1 MIDFEL
7 SDEQRDLVANV
18 RGFLAEQILP
28 DVARC
33 DSANTPLPD
42 AFAKLARLGVVGIP
56 FPEVYGGAGLDYVT
70 LGLICE
76 ELEYCDTSLRTMMS
90 VHIGLAGC
98 GIYQWGTD
106 EQRRRLLRPLAA
118 GEKLGAFGL
127 TEPDAGSDVGA
138 IRSTAVLDGDAYVL
152 NGSKLW
158 ISCATQADMF
168 LVFAKTDPAAGKRGI
183 SAFVIERERCGDAL
197 HTFAI
202 KNKYGVRAG
211 DTGGLS
217 FSGLRVP
224 ATNRLGQEGEGFYIA
239 MTCLENGRYTVAS
252 GATGLI
258 RACLDASVRYA
269 REREA
274 FGVPIGR
281 HQLIQEM
288 IADMTASYDAARLL
302 YLRAGWMKNVG
313 VRNTRE
319 TALAKWFACDASN
332 KAADDAMEI
341 HGAYGFSDEYP
352 VARFLRNSRGAIIY
366 EGSREI
372 QKLMHG
378 EYALGYRKDKPV
390 RCELPPWPGQTK
402 EQQRERKVT
411 SNG

>member
-1 MIDFEL
+1 VIDFEL
-7 SDEQRDLVANV
+7 TGEQRDLVANV
-18 RGFLAEQILP
+18 RDYLAKEILP

-33 DSANTPLPD
+33 DSEGRPLPD
-42 AFAKLARLGVVGIP
+42 AFGKLARLGVVGIP
-56 FPEVYGGAGLDYVT
+56 FPQEYGGAGLDYVT

-98 GIYQWGTD
+98 GIYQWGTH
-106 EQRRRLLRPLAA
+106 EQRQRFLHPLAA
-118 GEKLGAFGL
+118 GDKLGAFGL

-138 IRSTAVLDGDAYVL
+138 IRSTARRDGDSYVL

-158 ISCATQADMF
+158 ISCATQADTF
-168 LVFAKTDPAAGKRGI
+168 LVFAKTDPAAGKRGL
-183 SAFVIERERCGDAL
+183 SAFIVERSSSGDAL

-202 KNKYGVRAG
+202 KHKYGVRAG

-217 FSGLRVP
+217 FSDLRVP
-224 ATNRLGQEGEGFYIA
+224 LANRLGEEGEGFYIA
-239 MTCLENGRYTVAS
+239 MTCLENGRYTVAA
-252 GATGLI
+252 GATGLT
-258 RACLDASVRYA
+258 RACLDASVTYA
-269 REREA
+269 RDRST

-288 IADMTASYDAARLL
+288 IAQMTAGYDASRLL
-302 YLRAGWMKNVG
+302 YLRAGWMKNKG
-313 VRNTRE
+313 LRNTRE

-332 KAADDAMEI
+332 KAADDALEI

-352 VARFLRNSRGAIIY
+352 VARFLRNSRGAVIY

-378 EYALGYRKDKPV
+378 EYALGYRKDKSV
-390 RCELPPWPGQTK
+390 RCELPPWKG
-402 EQQRERKVT
+402 
-411 SNG
+411 SH

>member
-7 SDEQRDLVANV
+7 SDEQRDLIAGVHSY
-18 RGFLAEQILP
+18 LSEQILP

-33 DSANTPLPD
+33 DSAGTPLPN

-56 FPEVYGGAGLDYVT
+56 FPDAYGGAGLDYVT
-70 LGLICE
+70 LGLVCE

-98 GIYQWGTD
+98 GIYQWGTH
-106 EQRRRLLRPLAA
+106 EQKLRLLRPLAA

-138 IRSTAVLDGDAYVL
+138 IRSTARRDGDSYVL
-152 NGSKLW
+152 NGAKLW
-158 ISCATQADMF
+158 ISCATQADTF
-168 LVFAKTDPAAGKRGI
+168 LVFAKTSPEAGKRGI
-183 SAFVIERERCGDAL
+183 SAFVVEREQAGSAL

-211 DTGGLS
+211 DTGGVS
-217 FSGLRVP
+217 FTDLRVP
-224 ATNRLGQEGEGFYIA
+224 AANRLGEEGEGFYIA
-239 MTCLENGRYTVAS
+239 MTCLENGRYTVAA

-258 RACLDASVRYA
+258 RACLDASVKYA
-269 REREA
+269 NERST
-274 FGVPIGR
+274 FGTPIGR

-288 IADMTASYDAARLL
+288 IAGMTASYDAARLL
-302 YLRAGWMKNVG
+302 YLRAGWMKNKG
-313 VRNTRE
+313 LRNTRE

-378 EYALGYRKDKPV
+378 EYALGYRKDNPV
-390 RCELPPWPGQTK
+390 RCELPPWKGP
-402 EQQRERKVT
+402 
-411 SNG
+411 

>member
-7 SDEQRDLVANV
+7 SDEQRDLVAHV
-18 RGFLAEQILP
+18 RRYLAKEILP
-28 DVARC
+28 DVQRC
-33 DSANTPLPD
+33 DSASTPLPE
-42 AFAKLARLGVVGIP
+42 AFAKLAKLGVVGLP
-56 FPEVYGGAGLDYVT
+56 FPQTYGGAGLDYVT

-98 GIYQWGTD
+98 GIYQWGTQ
-106 EQRRRLLRPLAA
+106 EQKQRFLRPLAA

-127 TEPDAGSDVGA
+127 TEPDAGSDAGA
-138 IRSTAVLDGDAYVL
+138 IRSTARRDGDAYVL

-158 ISCATQADMF
+158 ISCATQADTF
-168 LVFAKTDPAAGKRGI
+168 LMFAKTDPAAGKRGI
-183 SAFVIERERCGDAL
+183 SAFVIERQDAGSAL

-202 KNKYGVRAG
+202 KDKYGVRAG

-217 FSGLRVP
+217 FSDLRVP
-224 ATNRLGQEGEGFYIA
+224 VANRLGEEGEGFHIA
-239 MTCLENGRYTVAS
+239 MTALENGRYTVAA
-252 GATGLI
+252 GATGLT
-258 RACLDASVRYA
+258 RACVDASVKYA
-269 REREA
+269 QERTT

-288 IADMTASYDAARLL
+288 IAQMTAGYEASRLL
-302 YLRAGWMKNVG
+302 YLRAGWMKNNG
-313 VRNTRE
+313 LRNTRE
-319 TALAKWFACDASN
+319 TALAKWFACDTSN
-332 KAADDAMEI
+332 KAADDALEI

-352 VARFLRNSRGAIIY
+352 VARFLRNSRGAVIY

-378 EYALGYRKDKPV
+378 EYALGYRTDKPV
-390 RCELPPWPGQTK
+390 RCELPAWKGQ
-402 EQQRERKVT
+402 R
-411 SNG
+411 

>member
-7 SDEQRDLVANV
+7 TGEQRQLVASV
-18 RGFLAEQILP
+18 RDYLAKEILP
-28 DVARC
+28 EVARC
-33 DSANTPLPD
+33 DSEGRPLPD
-42 AFAKLARLGVVGIP
+42 AFAKLARLGIVGIP
-56 FPEVYGGAGLDYVT
+56 FPQEYGGAGLDYVT
-70 LGLICE
+70 LGLVCE

-98 GIYQWGTD
+98 GIYQWGTH
-106 EQRRRLLRPLAA
+106 EQKQRFLHPLAS
-118 GEKLGAFGL
+118 GGKLGAFGL

-138 IRSTAVLDGDAYVL
+138 IRSTARREGDVYVL

-158 ISCATQADMF
+158 ISCATQADTF
-168 LVFAKTDPAAGKRGI
+168 LVFAKTDPAAGKRGM
-183 SAFVIERERCGDAL
+183 SAFILERAACKDAL

-202 KNKYGVRAG
+202 KHKYGVRAG

-217 FSGLRVP
+217 FSDLRVP
-224 ATNRLGQEGEGFYIA
+224 VANRLGEEGEGFYIA
-239 MTCLENGRYTVAS
+239 MTCLENGRYTVAA

-258 RACLDASVRYA
+258 RACLDASVAYA
-269 REREA
+269 RDRST

-288 IADMTASYDAARLL
+288 IAQMTAGYDASRLL
-302 YLRAGWMKNVG
+302 YLRAGWMKNKG
-313 VRNTRE
+313 LRNTRE
-319 TALAKWFACDASN
+319 TALAKWFACDTSN
-332 KAADDAMEI
+332 KAADDALEI

-352 VARFLRNSRGAIIY
+352 VARFLRNSRGAVIY

-378 EYALGYRKDKPV
+378 EYALGYRKDRAV
-390 RCELPPWPGQTK
+390 RCELPPWKG
-402 EQQRERKVT
+402 
-411 SNG
+411 SY